1 MGAEQEG
8 KEFKKLAYFCFM
20 RTKFPKTALLMAIC
34 CLITV
39 STFAQP
45 KKVLFIGNS
54 YTAVNSLPWLVYSV
68 ALANGDTIS
77 TDVNSPGGYT
87 FEGHSADSVTLAK
100 INSQQW
106 DYVILQE
113 QSQRPSFPPSQVQA
127 EVYPYAAFLDSVI
140 HANNPC
146 TEVVFYMTWGRKN
159 GDASNCA
166 GWPPVCTYEGMQAR
180 LRESYME
187 MGALND
193 ATVAPVGAAWSYARS
208 LNPLFDLY
216 APDESHPSMY
226 GSYLAANVIYSTMF
240 NKSTIGNPFHTTITV
255 AEAAILQDVAH
266 AVVIDSIDTWYQHG
280 NLVATRFSYTNN
292 LNTVQF
298 NNTSLHANSY
308 LWDFGDGATSTAV
321 NPSHTYTSPGIYNV
335 TLTASNGCK
344 SAKFTLPV
352 TVGTTGVNEFNSCF
366 WNISSNQ
373 MLSSSCKLPYESRI
387 AIYSVDGRIVL
398 ESSAIDRFQLPDLS
412 KGTYLISITGN
423 NNHQVL
429 KWMR

>member
-1 MGAEQEG
+1 MNLR
-8 KEFKKLAYFCFM
+8 F
-20 RTKFPKTALLMAIC
+20 LLIGLSMLSYLSAG
-34 CLITV
+34 
-39 STFAQP
+39 AQP
-45 KKVLFIGNS
+45 KKVLFLGNS

-68 ALANGDTIS
+68 ALANGDTIV

-87 FEGHSADSVTLAK
+87 FEAHSADPVSLSK
-100 INSQQW
+100 ITSQQW

-166 GWPPVCTYEGMQAR
+166 AWPPVCTYEGMQAR

-187 MGALND
+187 MGLLND

-208 LNPLFDLY
+208 LNPVFDLY
-216 APDESHPSMY
+216 SPDESHPSMY
-226 GSYLAANVIYSTMF
+226 GSLLAANVIYSAMY
-240 NKSTIGNPFHTTITV
+240 NKSTVGNAFHSTLAV

-266 AVVIDSIDTWYQHG
+266 AVVIDSISTWYQHG
-280 NLVATRFSYTNN
+280 NLVAASFSYINN

-298 NNTSLHANSY
+298 TNTTLHASSY
-308 LWDFGDGATSTAV
+308 LWDFGDGTTSTAV
-321 NPSHTYTSPGIYNV
+321 NPSHTYASSGVYTV

-344 SAKFTLPV
+344 SAQFSM
-352 TVGTTGVNEFNSCF
+352 TVNAGTTGVNELKNCV
-366 WNISSNQ
+366 WKITDGNV
-373 MLSSSCKLPYESRI
+373 LASSCITPSGNRI
-387 AIYSVDGRIVL
+387 AVYSSDGRKVMETTAKNNL
-398 ESSAIDRFQLPDLS
+398 VLPDLS
-412 KGTYLISITGN
+412 KGAYLISITGN
-423 NNHQVL
+423 NNHQVI
-429 KWMR
+429 KWVR